1 MLFDG
6 ASGCH
11 PVFCVASCGN
21 VKETVLVS
29 TEALILR
36 RHSGALWS
44 KEATPFPTSA
54 LGLVIG
60 ETKELLILPSSH
72 AS

>member
-1 MLFDG
+1 M
-6 ASGCH
+6 
-11 PVFCVASCGN
+11 
-21 VKETVLVS
+21 S